1 MRTGRLPLPDSVRL
15 PRWEDACK
23 TTAAASP
30 FQAAETGGPA
40 APCPDSARGRGID
53 GEVDFPR
60 RNGPLA
66 LYFRHAGEDSR
77 LCSVSGGK
85 IYQGLPQGWPVE
97 TWEPPAPAL
106 GPVLVPDTPAELDY
120 PSGDGNPLADNTR
133 QAQAMIEF
141 GAMLKRHYRDRDDV
155 FYAIDLLVYY
165 SRPRPDLKVAPDA
178 LVAHGVPAGH
188 RDSYQVWVEG
198 KVPDFV
204 LEVASPSTAAKDRK
218 EKKALYRR
226 LGVGEYWLYD
236 PTGGLHK
243 PRLRGFRL
251 TAAGRY
257 AELVGRRGPGK
268 ALAFASPC
276 LGLEL
281 RFDGERLRMWDPAEG
296 TYILSILELDAA
308 WREALEQLE
317 AESEARQ
324 EAEQLAVAEAQARQ
338 AAESRAQ
345 VAEERIQIEAQARQ
359 EEERARQEEE
369 RARQAAEAQAQEEA
383 RARQAA
389 EAQAQE
395 EARARQ
401 AAEDRLA
408 ELEAKLKASKDSR

>member
-1 MRTGRLPLPDSVRL
+1 M
-15 PRWEDACK
+15 A
-23 TTAAASP
+23 
-30 FQAAETGGPA
+30 
-40 APCPDSARGRGID
+40 
-53 GEVDFPR
+53 
-60 RNGPLA
+60 
-66 LYFRHAGEDSR
+66 
-77 LCSVSGGK
+77 GGK
-85 IYQGLPQGWPVE
+85 IHQGLPQEWPTE

-106 GPVLVPDTPAELDY
+106 GPVLVPDLPAELEY
-120 PSGDGNPLADNTR
+120 PSGDGNPMADNTR

-155 FYAIDLLVYY
+155 FYAVDLLVYY
-165 SRPRPDLKVAPDA
+165 SEPDPEAKVAPDA
-178 LVAHGVPAGH
+178 LVALGLPAGD
-188 RDSYQVWVEG
+188 RDSYKVWVEG

-281 RFDGERLRMWDPAEG
+281 HFDGERLRMWDPAEG

-308 WREALEQLE
+308 WREALERLE
-317 AESEARQ
+317 AEAEARQ
-324 EAEQLAVAEAQARQ
+324 AAEQLAAVEAQARREEAQARREEAQARREEAQARQ
-338 AAESRAQ
+338 AAESQARVAEDRAQVAENRAQ
-345 VAEERIQIEAQARQ
+345 VAEERLQIEAQARR
-359 EEERARQEEE
+359 EEE
-369 RARQAAEAQAQEEA
+369 
-383 RARQAA
+383 
-389 EAQAQE
+389 
-395 EARARQ
+395 RARQ

-408 ELEAKLKASKDSR
+408 ELEAKFKASKDSR

>member
-165 SRPRPDLKVAPDA
+165 SRPRPDVKVAPDA

-317 AESEARQ
+317 AEADARQ
-324 EAEQLAVAEAQARQ
+324 EAERLAAAEAQARQ
-338 AAESRAQ
+338 AAENRAQ
-345 VAEERIQIEAQARQ
+345 VAEERAQVAEERAQAAEERIQIEAQARQ
-359 EEERARQEEE
+359 EEE
-369 RARQAAEAQAQEEA
+369 
-383 RARQAA
+383 
-389 EAQAQE
+389 
-395 EARARQ
+395 RARQ

>member
-1 MRTGRLPLPDSVRL
+1 M
-15 PRWEDACK
+15 
-23 TTAAASP
+23 
-30 FQAAETGGPA
+30 
-40 APCPDSARGRGID
+40 
-53 GEVDFPR
+53 
-60 RNGPLA
+60 
-66 LYFRHAGEDSR
+66 
-77 LCSVSGGK
+77 
-85 IYQGLPQGWPVE
+85 
-97 TWEPPAPAL
+97 
-106 GPVLVPDTPAELDY
+106 
-120 PSGDGNPLADNTR
+120 ADNTR

-308 WREALEQLE
+308 WREALERLE
-317 AESEARQ
+317 AEAAARQ
-324 EAEQLAVAEAQARQ
+324 AAEQLAAIEAQARRKEAQARRKEAQARRKEAQARRKEARARQ

-359 EEERARQEEE
+359 EEERARQ
-369 RARQAAEAQAQEEA
+369 AAEA
-383 RARQAA
+383 RA
-389 EAQAQE
+389 EE

>member
-1 MRTGRLPLPDSVRL
+1 M
-15 PRWEDACK
+15 A
-23 TTAAASP
+23 
-30 FQAAETGGPA
+30 
-40 APCPDSARGRGID
+40 
-53 GEVDFPR
+53 
-60 RNGPLA
+60 
-66 LYFRHAGEDSR
+66 
-77 LCSVSGGK
+77 GGK
-85 IYQGLPQGWPVE
+85 IYQGLPQRWPAE
-97 TWEPPAPAL
+97 TTEPPAPAL
-106 GPVLVPDTPAELDY
+106 GPVLVKDPPAELEY
-120 PSGDGNPLADNTR
+120 PSGDGNPMADNTR

-155 FYAIDLLVYY
+155 FYAVDLLVYY
-165 SRPRPDLKVAPDA
+165 SEPDPEAKVAPDA
-178 LVAHGVPAGH
+178 LVALGLPAGH

-257 AELVGRRGPGK
+257 ADLVGRRGPGK

-281 RFDGERLRMWDPAEG
+281 HFDGERLRMWDPAEG

-317 AESEARQ
+317 AEADARQ
-324 EAEQLAVAEAQARQ
+324 EAERLAAAEAQARQ
-338 AAESRAQ
+338 AAESRAHLAEDRAQ
-345 VAEERIQIEAQARQ
+345 VAEERIQIEA
-359 EEERARQEEE
+359 E
-369 RARQAAEAQAQEEA
+369 ARQAAEA
-383 RARQAA
+383 R
-389 EAQAQE
+389 AQE

>member
-1 MRTGRLPLPDSVRL
+1 M
-15 PRWEDACK
+15 
-23 TTAAASP
+23 
-30 FQAAETGGPA
+30 
-40 APCPDSARGRGID
+40 
-53 GEVDFPR
+53 
-60 RNGPLA
+60 
-66 LYFRHAGEDSR
+66 
-77 LCSVSGGK
+77 
-85 IYQGLPQGWPVE
+85 
-97 TWEPPAPAL
+97 
-106 GPVLVPDTPAELDY
+106 
-120 PSGDGNPLADNTR
+120 ADNTR

-165 SRPRPDLKVAPDA
+165 SAPDPEAKVAPDA
-178 LVAHGVPAGH
+178 LVALGLPAGD
-188 RDSYQVWVEG
+188 RDSYKVWVEG

-251 TAAGRY
+251 TAAGTY

-308 WREALEQLE
+308 WREALERLE
-317 AESEARQ
+317 AEAEARQ
-324 EAEQLAVAEAQARQ
+324 AAEQLAAIETQARRKETQARRKAEQRAQTEALARGEEARARQ

-345 VAEERIQIEAQARQ
+345 VAEDRAREA
-359 EEERARQEEE
+359 EERSQI
-369 RARQAAEAQAQEEA
+369 
-383 RARQAA
+383 
-389 EAQAQE
+389 

-401 AAEDRLA
+401 AAEDRVA
-408 ELEAKLKASKDSR
+408 ELEAKLKSSKDSR

>member
-1 MRTGRLPLPDSVRL
+1 M
-15 PRWEDACK
+15 
-23 TTAAASP
+23 
-30 FQAAETGGPA
+30 
-40 APCPDSARGRGID
+40 
-53 GEVDFPR
+53 
-60 RNGPLA
+60 
-66 LYFRHAGEDSR
+66 
-77 LCSVSGGK
+77 
-85 IYQGLPQGWPVE
+85 
-97 TWEPPAPAL
+97 
-106 GPVLVPDTPAELDY
+106 
-120 PSGDGNPLADNTR
+120 
-133 QAQAMIEF
+133 
-141 GAMLKRHYRDRDDV
+141 

-165 SRPRPDLKVAPDA
+165 SQPRPDLKVAPDV
-178 LVAHGVPAGH
+178 LVAHGVPAGD
-188 RDSYQVWVEG
+188 RESYQVWVEG

-296 TYILSILELDAA
+296 AYILSILELDAA

-317 AESEARQ
+317 AE
-324 EAEQLAVAEAQARQ
+324 AEARQ
-338 AAESRAQ
+338 AAEWRAQTEARARQAVESRAQ
-345 VAEERIQIEAQARQ
+345 VAEERIQIEA
-359 EEERARQEEE
+359 RAW
-369 RARQAAEAQAQEEA
+369 
-383 RARQAA
+383 
-389 EAQAQE
+389 
-395 EARARQ
+395 Q
-401 AAEDRLA
+401 AAEDQVA

>member
-1 MRTGRLPLPDSVRL
+1 M
-15 PRWEDACK
+15 
-23 TTAAASP
+23 
-30 FQAAETGGPA
+30 
-40 APCPDSARGRGID
+40 
-53 GEVDFPR
+53 
-60 RNGPLA
+60 
-66 LYFRHAGEDSR
+66 
-77 LCSVSGGK
+77 
-85 IYQGLPQGWPVE
+85 
-97 TWEPPAPAL
+97 
-106 GPVLVPDTPAELDY
+106 
-120 PSGDGNPLADNTR
+120 ADNTR

-165 SRPRPDLKVAPDA
+165 SQPRPDLKVAPDA

-188 RDSYQVWVEG
+188 RESYQVWVEG

-251 TAAGRY
+251 TAAGTY

-308 WREALEQLE
+308 WREALERLE
-317 AESEARQ
+317 AEAEARQ
-324 EAEQLAVAEAQARQ
+324 VAEQLAAVEAQARRKEARARQ
-338 AAESRAQ
+338 AAESRAQVAEDRAQ

-359 EEERARQEEE
+359 EEERARQ
-369 RARQAAEAQAQEEA
+369 AAEA
-383 RARQAA
+383 RA
-389 EAQAQE
+389 EE

-408 ELEAKLKASKDSR
+408 ELEAKFKASKDSR

>member
-1 MRTGRLPLPDSVRL
+1 
-15 PRWEDACK
+15 
-23 TTAAASP
+23 
-30 FQAAETGGPA
+30 
-40 APCPDSARGRGID
+40 
-53 GEVDFPR
+53 
-60 RNGPLA
+60 
-66 LYFRHAGEDSR
+66 
-77 LCSVSGGK
+77 
-85 IYQGLPQGWPVE
+85 
-97 TWEPPAPAL
+97 
-106 GPVLVPDTPAELDY
+106 
-120 PSGDGNPLADNTR
+120 
-133 QAQAMIEF
+133 MIEF

-155 FYAIDLLVYY
+155 FYAVDLLVYY
-165 SRPRPDLKVAPDA
+165 SEPDPEAKVAPDA
-178 LVAHGVPAGH
+178 LVALGLPAGH

-257 AELVGRRGPGK
+257 ADLVGRRGPGK

-276 LGLEL
+276 LELEL
-281 RFDGERLRMWDPAEG
+281 RFDGKRLRMWDPAEG

-308 WREALEQLE
+308 WREALERLE
-317 AESEARQ
+317 
-324 EAEQLAVAEAQARQ
+324 AEAQARQ

-345 VAEERIQIEAQARQ
+345 VAEERA
-359 EEERARQEEE
+359 
-369 RARQAAEAQAQEEA
+369 QAAEEA
-383 RARQAA
+383 RRK
-389 EAQAQE
+389 EAQ
-395 EARARQ
+395 ARQ

>member
-1 MRTGRLPLPDSVRL
+1 M
-15 PRWEDACK
+15 
-23 TTAAASP
+23 
-30 FQAAETGGPA
+30 
-40 APCPDSARGRGID
+40 
-53 GEVDFPR
+53 
-60 RNGPLA
+60 
-66 LYFRHAGEDSR
+66 
-77 LCSVSGGK
+77 
-85 IYQGLPQGWPVE
+85 
-97 TWEPPAPAL
+97 
-106 GPVLVPDTPAELDY
+106 
-120 PSGDGNPLADNTR
+120 ADNTR

-155 FYAIDLLVYY
+155 FYAVDLLVYY
-165 SRPRPDLKVAPDA
+165 SEPDPEAKVAPDA
-178 LVAHGVPAGH
+178 LVALGLPAGH

-257 AELVGRRGPGK
+257 ADLVGRRGPGK

-281 RFDGERLRMWDPAEG
+281 HFDGERLRMWDPAEG

-308 WREALEQLE
+308 WREALERLE
-317 AESEARQ
+317 AEAEARQ
-324 EAEQLAVAEAQARQ
+324 AAEQLAAIETQARRKETQARRKAEQRAQTEALARGEEARARQ

-345 VAEERIQIEAQARQ
+345 VAEDRAREA
-359 EEERARQEEE
+359 EERSQI
-369 RARQAAEAQAQEEA
+369 
-383 RARQAA
+383 
-389 EAQAQE
+389 

-401 AAEDRLA
+401 AAEDRVA
-408 ELEAKLKASKDSR
+408 ELEAKLKSSKDSR

>member
-1 MRTGRLPLPDSVRL
+1 M
-15 PRWEDACK
+15 
-23 TTAAASP
+23 AAASP
-30 FQAAETGGPA
+30 FQAAETA
-40 APCPDSARGRGID
+40 ASVPPCPAPPQLGSRQRERWESRLPPAER
-53 GEVDFPR
+53 
-60 RNGPLA
+60 PLA
-66 LYFRHAGEDSR
+66 LYYRHAGADSR
-77 LCSVSGGK
+77 LCSVAGGK
-85 IYQGLPQGWPVE
+85 IYQGLPQRWPAE
-97 TWEPPAPAL
+97 TTEPPAPAL
-106 GPVLVPDTPAELDY
+106 GPVLVKDPPAELEY
-120 PSGDGNPLADNTR
+120 PSRDGNPLADNTR

-155 FYAIDLLVYY
+155 FYAVDLLVYY
-165 SRPRPDLKVAPDA
+165 SQPDPEDKVAPDA
-178 LVAHGVPAGH
+178 LVALGLPAGH
-188 RDSYQVWVEG
+188 RDSYKVWVEG

-296 TYILSILELDAA
+296 AYILSILELDTA

-317 AESEARQ
+317 AE
-324 EAEQLAVAEAQARQ
+324 AEARQ

-345 VAEERIQIEAQARQ
+345 VAEERFQIEAQARQ
-359 EEERARQEEE
+359 EEERARQAAEARAQEEE
-369 RARQAAEAQAQEEA
+369 RARQAAEA
-383 RARQAA
+383 R
-389 EAQAQE
+389 AQE

-408 ELEAKLKASKDSR
+408 ELEAKFKASQDSG

>member
-1 MRTGRLPLPDSVRL
+1 M
-15 PRWEDACK
+15 
-23 TTAAASP
+23 
-30 FQAAETGGPA
+30 
-40 APCPDSARGRGID
+40 
-53 GEVDFPR
+53 
-60 RNGPLA
+60 
-66 LYFRHAGEDSR
+66 
-77 LCSVSGGK
+77 
-85 IYQGLPQGWPVE
+85 
-97 TWEPPAPAL
+97 
-106 GPVLVPDTPAELDY
+106 
-120 PSGDGNPLADNTR
+120 ADNTR

-155 FYAIDLLVYY
+155 FYAVDLLVYY
-165 SRPRPDLKVAPDA
+165 SEPDPEAKVAPDA
-178 LVAHGVPAGH
+178 LVALGLPAGH

-257 AELVGRRGPGK
+257 ADLVGRRGPGK

-281 RFDGERLRMWDPAEG
+281 HFDGERLRMWDPAEG

-308 WREALEQLE
+308 WREALERLE
-317 AESEARQ
+317 AE
-324 EAEQLAVAEAQARQ
+324 AEARQ
-338 AAESRAQ
+338 AAEQLAAVEAQARRKEAQARRKEARARQAAERRAQ

-359 EEERARQEEE
+359 EEERARQ
-369 RARQAAEAQAQEEA
+369 AAEA
-383 RARQAA
+383 RA
-389 EAQAQE
+389 EE

-408 ELEAKLKASKDSR
+408 ELEAKFKASKDSR

>member
-1 MRTGRLPLPDSVRL
+1 M
-15 PRWEDACK
+15 
-23 TTAAASP
+23 
-30 FQAAETGGPA
+30 
-40 APCPDSARGRGID
+40 
-53 GEVDFPR
+53 
-60 RNGPLA
+60 
-66 LYFRHAGEDSR
+66 
-77 LCSVSGGK
+77 
-85 IYQGLPQGWPVE
+85 
-97 TWEPPAPAL
+97 
-106 GPVLVPDTPAELDY
+106 
-120 PSGDGNPLADNTR
+120 ADNTR

-155 FYAIDLLVYY
+155 FYAVDLLVYY
-165 SRPRPDLKVAPDA
+165 SEPDPEAKVAPDA
-178 LVAHGVPAGH
+178 LVALGLPAGD
-188 RDSYQVWVEG
+188 RDSYKVWVEG

-281 RFDGERLRMWDPAEG
+281 HFDGERLRMWDPAEG

-308 WREALEQLE
+308 WREALERLE
-317 AESEARQ
+317 AEAEARQ
-324 EAEQLAVAEAQARQ
+324 AAEQLAAIETQARRKETQARRKAEQRAQTEALARGEEARARQ

-345 VAEERIQIEAQARQ
+345 VAEDRAREA
-359 EEERARQEEE
+359 EERSQI
-369 RARQAAEAQAQEEA
+369 
-383 RARQAA
+383 
-389 EAQAQE
+389 

-401 AAEDRLA
+401 AAEDRVA
-408 ELEAKLKASKDSR
+408 ELEAKLKSSKDSR

>member
-1 MRTGRLPLPDSVRL
+1 M
-15 PRWEDACK
+15 
-23 TTAAASP
+23 
-30 FQAAETGGPA
+30 
-40 APCPDSARGRGID
+40 
-53 GEVDFPR
+53 
-60 RNGPLA
+60 
-66 LYFRHAGEDSR
+66 
-77 LCSVSGGK
+77 
-85 IYQGLPQGWPVE
+85 
-97 TWEPPAPAL
+97 
-106 GPVLVPDTPAELDY
+106 
-120 PSGDGNPLADNTR
+120 ADNTR

-155 FYAIDLLVYY
+155 FYAVDLLVYY
-165 SRPRPDLKVAPDA
+165 SAPDPEAKVAPDA
-178 LVAHGVPAGH
+178 LVALGLPAGD
-188 RDSYQVWVEG
+188 RDSYKVWVEG

-236 PTGGLHK
+236 PTSDGLHD

-281 RFDGERLRMWDPAEG
+281 RFDGKRLRMWDPAEG

-308 WREALEQLE
+308 WREALERLE
-317 AESEARQ
+317 
-324 EAEQLAVAEAQARQ
+324 AEAQARQ

-345 VAEERIQIEAQARQ
+345 VAEERA
-359 EEERARQEEE
+359 
-369 RARQAAEAQAQEEA
+369 QAAEEA
-383 RARQAA
+383 RRK
-389 EAQAQE
+389 EAQ
-395 EARARQ
+395 ARQ

>member
-1 MRTGRLPLPDSVRL
+1 MPAGPGQRRPQAGRRFPTQFRAERVG
-15 PRWEDACK
+15 E
-23 TTAAASP
+23 AA
-30 FQAAETGGPA
+30 
-40 APCPDSARGRGID
+40 
-53 GEVDFPR
+53 FPR

-66 LYFRHAGEDSR
+66 LYYRHAGADSR
-77 LCSVSGGK
+77 LCSVAGGK
-85 IYQGLPQGWPVE
+85 SYQGLPQRWPAE

-106 GPVLVPDTPAELDY
+106 GPVLVKDPPAELEY
-120 PSGDGNPLADNTR
+120 PSGDGNPMADNTR

-155 FYAIDLLVYY
+155 FYAVDLLVYY
-165 SRPRPDLKVAPDA
+165 SEPDPEAKVAPDA
-178 LVAHGVPAGH
+178 LVALGLPAGH

-257 AELVGRRGPGK
+257 ADLVGRRGPGK

-281 RFDGERLRMWDPAEG
+281 HFDGERLRMWDPAEG

-324 EAEQLAVAEAQARQ
+324 EAEQLAVAEALARQQAEQRAQTEALARGEAEQLAQTEALARHEEAQARQ
-338 AAESRAQ
+338 AAEDRAQ
-345 VAEERIQIEAQARQ
+345 VAEDRAREAEERSQTEAQARQ
-359 EEERARQEEE
+359 DAETRAQ
-369 RARQAAEAQAQEEA
+369 AEAQ
-383 RARQAA
+383 
-389 EAQAQE
+389 
-395 EARARQ
+395 ARQ

>member
-1 MRTGRLPLPDSVRL
+1 M
-15 PRWEDACK
+15 
-23 TTAAASP
+23 
-30 FQAAETGGPA
+30 
-40 APCPDSARGRGID
+40 
-53 GEVDFPR
+53 
-60 RNGPLA
+60 
-66 LYFRHAGEDSR
+66 
-77 LCSVSGGK
+77 
-85 IYQGLPQGWPVE
+85 
-97 TWEPPAPAL
+97 
-106 GPVLVPDTPAELDY
+106 
-120 PSGDGNPLADNTR
+120 ADNTR

-155 FYAIDLLVYY
+155 FYAVDLLVYY
-165 SRPRPDLKVAPDA
+165 SQPDPEDKVDPDA

-188 RDSYQVWVEG
+188 RDSYKVWVEG
-198 KVPDFV
+198 KAPDFV

-236 PTGGLHK
+236 PTSDGLHD

-257 AELVGRRGPGK
+257 AELVGRRGLGK
-268 ALAFASPC
+268 VLAFASPC

-408 ELEAKLKASKDSR
+408 ELEAKLKASEDSR

>member
-1 MRTGRLPLPDSVRL
+1 MGKST
-15 PRWEDACK
+15 
-23 TTAAASP
+23 SP
-30 FQAAETGGPA
+30 AW
-40 APCPDSARGRGID
+40 
-53 GEVDFPR
+53 
-60 RNGPLA
+60 NGPPA
-66 LYFRHAGEDSR
+66 LYYRNAGEDSR
-77 LCSVSGGK
+77 LCSVAGGK
-85 IYQGLPQGWPVE
+85 IHQGLPQEWPTE

-106 GPVLVPDTPAELDY
+106 GPVLVQDPPAELEY
-120 PSGDGNPLADNTR
+120 PSGDGNPMADNTR

-165 SRPRPDLKVAPDA
+165 SQPDPDLKVAPDA
-178 LVAHGVPAGH
+178 LVAQGVSAGD
-188 RDSYQVWVEG
+188 RESYQVWVEG

-204 LEVASPSTAAKDRK
+204 LEVASPSTAAHDRK
-218 EKKALYRR
+218 GKKALYRR

-251 TAAGRY
+251 TAARRY

-268 ALAFASPC
+268 ALTLASPC

-281 RFDGERLRMWDPAEG
+281 RFDGKRLRLWDPAEG
-296 TYILSILELDAA
+296 AYILSILELDTA

-317 AESEARQ
+317 AEAAARQ
-324 EAEQLAVAEAQARQ
+324 AAEQLAAVEAQARRKEAQARRKEAQARQKAEQRAQTEALARGEEARARQ

-345 VAEERIQIEAQARQ
+345 VAEDRAREA
-359 EEERARQEEE
+359 EERSQI
-369 RARQAAEAQAQEEA
+369 
-383 RARQAA
+383 
-389 EAQAQE
+389 

-401 AAEDRLA
+401 AAEDRIA
-408 ELEAKLKASKDSR
+408 ELEAKLKSSKDSH

>member
-1 MRTGRLPLPDSVRL
+1 MPSGGSGRPTCHPV
-15 PRWEDACK
+15 
-23 TTAAASP
+23 
-30 FQAAETGGPA
+30 PA
-40 APCPDSARGRGID
+40 APFRPDSAPGWEIGLAA
-53 GEVDFPR
+53 GFPR

-66 LYFRHAGEDSR
+66 LYYRHAGEKSR
-77 LCSVSGGK
+77 LCSVAGSK
-85 IYQGLPQGWPVE
+85 IYQGLPQRWPAE

-106 GPVLVPDTPAELDY
+106 GPVLVKDPPAKLEY
-120 PSGDGNPLADNTR
+120 PSGDGNPMADNTR

-155 FYAIDLLVYY
+155 FYAVDLLVYY
-165 SRPRPDLKVAPDA
+165 SQPDPEDKVAPDA
-178 LVAHGVPAGH
+178 LVALGLPAGH
-188 RDSYQVWVEG
+188 RDSYKVWVEG

-251 TAAGRY
+251 TPAGTY
-257 AELVGRRGPGK
+257 ARLVGRRGPRK
-268 ALAFASPC
+268 ALALASPC

-308 WREALEQLE
+308 WREALERLE
-317 AESEARQ
+317 AEAAARQ
-324 EAEQLAVAEAQARQ
+324 AAEQLAAIEAQARRKEAQARRKEAQARRKEARARQ
-338 AAESRAQ
+338 AAESRAQVAEDRAQ

-359 EEERARQEEE
+359 EEERARQ
-369 RARQAAEAQAQEEA
+369 AAEA
-383 RARQAA
+383 RA
-389 EAQAQE
+389 EE

-408 ELEAKLKASKDSR
+408 ELEAKFKASKDSR